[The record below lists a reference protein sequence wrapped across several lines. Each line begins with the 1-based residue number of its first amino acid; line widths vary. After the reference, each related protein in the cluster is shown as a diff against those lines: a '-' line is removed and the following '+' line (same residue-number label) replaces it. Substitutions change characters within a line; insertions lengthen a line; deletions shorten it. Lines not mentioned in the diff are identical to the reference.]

1 LANIPVNLPNLNDG
15 YNYVN
20 ITYDSLTSPFLNG
33 VLRGYKR
40 GETYRFGIVFYN
52 KKGEASFAE
61 YIGDIKFPDLSE
73 PDGIDNATGSPYWLI
88 SEETNRV
95 DGAGVT
101 TTAYALGIE
110 FTLDF
115 SSCPSVLDKIE
126 SYQIVR
132 VKRNIEDKR
141 RLCSGILKNFY
152 EPKNIGDENSRGWDL
167 KAPDGSQKVLHLYTY
182 SPGKGSNAN
191 FDNLHD
197 VPGESPGSNPTN
209 FGHEW
214 HAVIPLQGNYLT
226 FHSPELSY
234 EFDNEKA
241 LGSIS
246 PGSALLLMTG
256 AYAQY
261 YSDFPNSNF
270 PVSGQPD
277 KQLDAASTTWVDRYS
292 LLRENTVNFA
302 SDDVLLG
309 WNMDWKRKQR
319 TTVPVLKDTPARS
332 KEYVKLIKNS
342 EKTTFRGPNST
353 GYDNDGA
360 SIVAER
366 ANNTFK
372 FENRWLRNFY
382 AGNPEG
388 SVSAPWDLNDPGGAS
403 NWGSSIEYSEFSK
416 GASGLV
422 LLISPLKIDPLENTP
437 IALASQ
443 SQAPGFYIGDRYH
456 QTDVTPWEDQEPL
469 GVHPIPPTPGYLM
482 WNDDNNAYEEIE
494 APNMFDYNQLRL
506 SSRPLLDVVIPKQE
520 IYGGFGEDALASN
533 TFIPASPII
542 DKDLIVGNTHT
553 FRVYGGDI
561 FLSMWTIQEG
571 TIYLQGERL
580 GDADGAFYEYG
591 ATNQNYSVNNT
602 ITNCI
607 VIESEINCGV
617 DHGSTLAR
625 EVQFD
630 VIGGPSGI
638 TDVRF
643 RQENNNSISQY
654 GTEDSTG
661 KYNMYIN
668 AYNEAYSREKDDL
681 FFLTKPSNFDLDCN
695 KNDIRAYISNVKI
708 NEELLDSWTQ
718 FGANNNRDVDDYGPI
733 NKIVNFR
740 DEVYFF
746 QDKAVGAYSINPRA
760 IVSTEDGIPTEL
772 GSGEGFQDH
781 QYITNEHGSI
791 HQWAVKKTDTGIYY
805 YDAIHNKIFRISQ
818 GNEPLSELTGI
829 HSFLNNFVG
838 DIYLRKEDGGDNPI
852 LNKGAHI
859 TRDKINDEVL
869 FTFLGTWQALPLEG
883 NTTYFPG
890 DIIQT
895 SGGTYYEFVEEY
907 TTTGIKEE
915 DDLIVEILPYTQ
927 IPVTLP
933 ASQWT
938 IVFDELAQKFSSFY
952 SGKPP
957 IYLENGNIL
966 LSPDPLNRKAIYIHN
981 KGNYGEFYDS
991 LEDTSIS
998 LVINHKT
1005 DINKVLRFIEFN
1017 SIVRDNNKNIDR
1029 EQTITGFRIHN
1040 EYQDTGIVPF
1050 SSGRIKRRFDKWRLK
1065 IPRDS
1070 NNQRARLRST
1080 HFVLT
1085 LYFDNTYNKELIL
1098 NRIVS
1103 HFDLQTY

>member
-1 LANIPVNLPNLNDG
+1 TDCAFNSLTLKYYAVDFNFKKSWPIEAVGRYESDCYRRIYWSDYNNPFRALNLEAPNLNTLPVGLIDSFPDVEFTMPLLTNVLGGGALPVGTYQYAFRLITEDGKKTLISPGGNLIHCVKDSESLSQSARYTGEPGGINSQKAHEITINTSNYGDYEKIELISVFYADLNGTAEITSVEEKDLNGLNAITFLHTGQEDTIVVLENFEYSDTQYAFKTIKSLTPKDNSLIVANIKGGSFDIQSLLDPGETFDSEVIRYRSDLTPAANGFNIEYNKDAHWDENWHQNQQYKFQLNGTTLGGESTPSGLNPPNVTFKFHLEPFIIDGDLQPGFANLANIPVNLPNLNDG
-15 YNYVN
+15 YNYAN

-214 HAVIPLQGNYLT
+214 HAEIPLQGNYLT

-366 ANNTFK
+366 ADNTFK

-388 SVSAPWDLNDPGGAS
+388 GAGAFWDLNDPGGAS

-416 GASGLV
+416 GASGLM
-422 LLISPLKIDPLENTP
+422 LFISPLEIDPLENIP
-437 IALASQ
+437 LASQ

-520 IYGGFGEDALASN
+520 IYGGFGKDALASN

-625 EVQFD
+625 GVQFD

-661 KYNMYIN
+661 
-668 AYNEAYSREKDDL
+668 
-681 FFLTKPSNFDLDCN
+681 
-695 KNDIRAYISNVKI
+695 
-708 NEELLDSWTQ
+708 
-718 FGANNNRDVDDYGPI
+718 
-733 NKIVNFR
+733 
-740 DEVYFF
+740 
-746 QDKAVGAYSINPRA
+746 
-760 IVSTEDGIPTEL
+760 
-772 GSGEGFQDH
+772 
-781 QYITNEHGSI
+781 
-791 HQWAVKKTDTGIYY
+791 
-805 YDAIHNKIFRISQ
+805 
-818 GNEPLSELTGI
+818 
-829 HSFLNNFVG
+829 
-838 DIYLRKEDGGDNPI
+838 
-852 LNKGAHI
+852 
-859 TRDKINDEVL
+859 
-869 FTFLGTWQALPLEG
+869 
-883 NTTYFPG
+883 
-890 DIIQT
+890 
-895 SGGTYYEFVEEY
+895 
-907 TTTGIKEE
+907 
-915 DDLIVEILPYTQ
+915 
-927 IPVTLP
+927 
-933 ASQWT
+933 
-938 IVFDELAQKFSSFY
+938 
-952 SGKPP
+952 
-957 IYLENGNIL
+957 
-966 LSPDPLNRKAIYIHN
+966 
-981 KGNYGEFYDS
+981 
-991 LEDTSIS
+991 
-998 LVINHKT
+998 
-1005 DINKVLRFIEFN
+1005 
-1017 SIVRDNNKNIDR
+1017 
-1029 EQTITGFRIHN
+1029 
-1040 EYQDTGIVPF
+1040 
-1050 SSGRIKRRFDKWRLK
+1050 
-1065 IPRDS
+1065 
-1070 NNQRARLRST
+1070 
-1080 HFVLT
+1080 
-1085 LYFDNTYNKELIL
+1085 
-1098 NRIVS
+1098 
-1103 HFDLQTY
+1103 